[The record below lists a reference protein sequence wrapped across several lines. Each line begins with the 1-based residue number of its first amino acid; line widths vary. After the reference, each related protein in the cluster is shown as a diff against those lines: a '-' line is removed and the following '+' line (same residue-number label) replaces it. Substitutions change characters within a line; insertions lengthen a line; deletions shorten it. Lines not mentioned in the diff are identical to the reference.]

1 METIPHENQINPYA
15 GHFFNQSLDGMVV
28 TDSANIIRVA
38 NKAFYTMLNLLDQKA
53 SNTRLDTLLD
63 HFGQDA
69 KTRWNHLIRNAR
81 NITGSAVEQFSSGE
95 DNQKK
100 ILKAQVFVL
109 EENVEKNETIYLS
122 IWKDVTEENQLR
134 KDLAQAIE
142 EKEEAVAETQ
152 VVIEKFED
160 GIQFSTN
167 LAFEASEATQ
177 AKSAFLANMSHEIRT
192 PMNGVVG
199 MIDLLMDTDLNPE
212 QLDFAESARSSANSL
227 LRLLNDILDFSK
239 IEAGKV
245 ELETTLFDLQ
255 SMLED
260 LSDVLFIKA
269 QQKKIDYACIVES
282 DVPTQL
288 MGDPVRL
295 RQILTNLSGNA
306 LKFVEKGEVTIRVSV
321 VNQDPAKVFLRFDV
335 HDTGIG
341 IPKDRMNR
349 LFQSF
354 SQVDASTTRKYG
366 GTGLGLTISKH
377 LSELMGGKIG
387 VESESGKGST
397 FWFTVLLKKPSEN
410 EQKKIL
416 IPKEVTNKKILIA
429 DSSGSSRKAI
439 LEKLKIL
446 DCPVSEAST
455 YDQAVTLLKESSSLK
470 LPFDIM
476 IIDFQLPGFYPETS
490 GCDIKKDPQIRDTK
504 LKLIALTLL
513 GQKSNIEQDSID
525 LGFTACLSK
534 PVRWSNLIHSIQKT
548 MGMEAVPKKALIEKE
563 KAEPINT
570 TTKPLKVLLAE
581 DNQMNQKVAVS
592 MLKKMGHAV
601 TIANN
606 GKEAVVAFQ
615 KEAFDLILMDG
626 NMPVMDGMEATTAI
640 RKIEKVKH
648 SKGIHTHIPIVA
660 LTANAMKGDREKFLT
675 AGMDDYLSKPI
686 KRETLGEVI
695 HRCLKQFNP

>member
-15 GHFFNQSLDGMVV
+15 RHFFNQSLDGMVV
-28 TDSANIIRVA
+28 TDNANIIRVA
-38 NKAFYTMLNLLDQKA
+38 NKAFWIMLNPLNQKA
-53 SNTRLDTLLD
+53 SNTRLDNLLD
-63 HFGQDA
+63 QFEPDA
-69 KTRWNHLIRNAR
+69 QTRWNHLINMAR
-81 NITGSAVEQFSSGE
+81 NQTGSAVELFSSGQ

-100 ILKAQVFVL
+100 ILKAQVFL
-109 EENVEKNETIYLS
+109 FEENVEENQQIYLS
-122 IWKDVTEENQLR
+122 IWKDVTEENRIQ
-134 KDLAQAIE
+134 KALAQAIE
-142 EKEEAVAETQ
+142 ERDDAVAETQ
-152 VVIEKFED
+152 TVIEKFED
-160 GIQFSTN
+160 SIQFSTN

-177 AKSAFLANMSHEIRT
+177 AKSEFLANMSHEIRT

-199 MIDLLMDTDLNPE
+199 MIDLLIDTDLNPE

-260 LSDVLFIKA
+260 LNDVLFIKA
-269 QQKKIDYACIVES
+269 HQKKVDYACIVES

-306 LKFVEKGEVTIRVSV
+306 LKFVEKGEVTIRASV
-321 VNQDPAKVFLRFDV
+321 VNQNPEKVFLRFDV

-377 LSELMGGKIG
+377 LAELMGGKIG
-387 VESESGKGST
+387 VESEAGKGST
-397 FWFTVLLKKPSEN
+397 FWFTVMLKKPSES
-410 EQKKIL
+410 EQKKLL

-429 DSSGSSRKAI
+429 DSSSSNRKAI
-439 LEKLKIL
+439 MEKLKTL

-455 YDQAVTLLKESSSLK
+455 YDQAVTLLKESSILK

-476 IIDFQLPGFYPETS
+476 IIDIQLPGFSPETS
-490 GCDIKKDPQIRDTK
+490 GCDIKKDPQIKDTQ
-504 LKLIALTLL
+504 LIALTLL
-513 GQKSNIEQDSID
+513 GQKSDIEQHSAD
-525 LGFTACLSK
+525 LGFSACLSK
-534 PVRWSNLIHSIQKT
+534 PVRWSNLIHGIQKA
-548 MGMEAVPKKALIEKE
+548 MGVKVIPKDALIEKE
-563 KAEPINT
+563 KAEPIKSST
-570 TTKPLKVLLAE
+570 TRPLKVLLAE
-581 DNQMNQKVAVS
+581 DNQMNQKVAVN
-592 MLKKMGHAV
+592 MLKKMGHAI

-615 KEAFDLILMDG
+615 KEPFDLILMDG
-626 NMPVMDGMEATTAI
+626 NMPVMDGMEATAAI
-640 RKIEKVKH
+640 RKIEKIKH

-660 LTANAMKGDREKFLT
+660 LTANAMKGDREKFLA

-686 KRETLGEVI
+686 KRENLSEVI
-695 HRCLKQFNP
+695 HHCLKQFNP